1 MEPFI
6 DGTKL
11 GSLKVLEVYEYYD
24 GPRLF
29 ASVNETGS
37 VFLVLWIRSNATT
50 DEYYVQPISLNRFRE
65 MRDGEIGLRDVFTR
79 AENAGLVVLWID
91 RKSNEAHIRPL
102 RSAQIDKSLLPLEGE
117 ALKLG
122 SPLPL
127 TESKISVP
135 TISISYARNGSSTH
149 VNALGMRPMQ
159 ERAYEKRGEQ
169 YLLIKSP
176 PASGKSRALMFVA
189 LDKLA
194 HQGLKQAIIVV
205 PEKSIGAS
213 FQDEPLTKFGFWA
226 DWRVEPKWNLCNA
239 PGAENGG
246 KVKALGAF
254 LESTDKVLVCTHAT
268 FRFAVDEYGVEK
280 FDDRMIAVDEFH
292 HVSVSEDNKLGSQLG
307 QFISR
312 NRVHVLA
319 MTGSYF
325 RGDAEAVLAPQDEAK
340 FDTVT
345 YTYYE
350 QLNGYEYLKQLD
362 IGYFFYSGS
371 YVDDILNVLDTA
383 EKTIIHIPNV
393 NSREST
399 KDKMKEVE
407 HIIEA
412 LGEWQGIDPVT
423 GFQLVEL
430 SNGHVLRIADLVD
443 DDPNRRDRVSAA
455 LKDPAQ
461 KNNRDYVDII
471 IALGMAKEGFDWI
484 WCEHALTVGYR
495 ASLTEIV
502 QIIGR
507 ATRDAPGKTRARF
520 TNLIAEP
527 DASQEA
533 VTEAVNDTLKAIA
546 ASLLMEQVLAPRF
559 EFKPKHPGGGPTPG
573 YDYGVGGYDPTKCNV
588 GFNDKTGQFQIEIK
602 DLVEPKTKEVTRI
615 CQEDL
620 NEVIAA
626 FVQDKSALERGL
638 FDEELIPEE
647 LTQVRLGKIIKDKYP
662 ELDTEDQEAV
672 RQHAIAALNFIQQA
686 QRSALGA
693 GGDNAQLSANTALID
708 GVRKFAMDVRELD
721 IDLIDRINP
730 FGEAYAILAK
740 TMSESSLKQ
749 VAAAIAAKRTN
760 LTPEEAKEL
769 AVRAF
774 KFKKERSR
782 LPSLDSQ
789 DAWERRMAE
798 GAAAFV
804 RYKDEGRYE

>member
-1 MEPFI
+1 MTI
-6 DGTKL
+6 
-11 GSLKVLEVYEYYD
+11 EV
-24 GPRLF
+24 
-29 ASVNETGS
+29 
-37 VFLVLWIRSNATT
+37 
-50 DEYYVQPISLNRFRE
+50 
-65 MRDGEIGLRDVFTR
+65 
-79 AENAGLVVLWID
+79 
-91 RKSNEAHIRPL
+91 K
-102 RSAQIDKSLLPLEGE
+102 
-117 ALKLG
+117 
-122 SPLPL
+122 
-127 TESKISVP
+127 SVP
-135 TISISYARNGSSTH
+135 SITVSYARTGNSTKA
-149 VNALGMRPMQ
+149 NALGMRPMQ

-176 PASGKSRALMFVA
+176 PASGKSRALMFIA
-189 LDKLA
+189 LDKLQN
-194 HQGLKQAIIVV
+194 QGLKQAIIVV
-205 PEKSIGAS
+205 PEKAIGAS
-213 FQDEPLTKFGFWA
+213 FYDEPLSKFGFWT

-239 PGAENGG
+239 PGEDNGG
-246 KVKALGAF
+246 KVKSVGAF
-254 LESTDKVLVCTHAT
+254 LESGDKVLICTHAT
-268 FRFAVDEYGVEK
+268 FRFAIDQYGVEK
-280 FDDRMIAVDEFH
+280 FDDRLIAVDEFH
-292 HVSVSEDNKLGSQLG
+292 HVSVSPDNKLGLHLG
-307 QFISR
+307 QFIAR
-312 NRVHVLA
+312 NHVHIVA

-325 RGDAEAVLAPQDEAK
+325 RGDAEAVLAPEDEAK
-340 FDTVT
+340 FDSVT

-371 YVDDILNVLDTA
+371 YVDDILKVLDPS

-399 KDKMKEVE
+399 KDKIREVE
-407 HIIEA
+407 HIIEE
-412 LGEWQGIDPVT
+412 LGEWQGIDPAT
-423 GFQLVEL
+423 GFQLVKIPE
-430 SNGHVLRIADLVD
+430 GRVLRIADLVD
-443 DDPNRRDRVSAA
+443 DDLARRDRVSAA

-461 KNNRDYVDII
+461 KNNRGYVDII

-495 ASLTEIV
+495 SSLTEIV

-527 DASQEA
+527 DASEEA

-559 EFKPKHPGGGPTPG
+559 EFRSKRPESGPTAG
-573 YDYGVGGYDPTKCNV
+573 FNYGEGGYDPNKCNV
-588 GFNDKTGQFQIEIK
+588 GFNEETGQFQIEIK
-602 DLVEPKTKEVTRI
+602 GLAEPQSQEAARI

-626 FVQDKSALERGL
+626 FVQDKIALERGL
-638 FDEELIPEE
+638 FDEELMPEE

-662 ELDTEDQEAV
+662 ELNDEDHEAV
-672 RQHAIAALNFIQQA
+672 RQRAIAALNLTQQA
-686 QRSALGA
+686 KHLAT
-693 GGDNAQLSANTALID
+693 GGEDDAEQAANTALVD
-708 GVRKFAMDVRELD
+708 GVRRFAMDVRELD

-740 TMSESSLKQ
+740 AMTEDSLKQ
-749 VAAAIAAKRTN
+749 VAAVIAAKRTI
-760 LTPEEAKEL
+760 LMPEEAKEL

-774 KFKKERSR
+774 RFKKERGR
-782 LPSLDSQ
+782 LPSLTSQ